1 MGVMHLDGGGGRGA
15 LADVLA
21 DEHNVL
27 VRARSAD
34 AGDLA
39 ASFLP
44 SGATLDRTNV
54 VGVSYTRSPD
64 EWLEDWRTTVGR
76 LPGVCTVVG
85 MGESTR
91 SAAGGASLGPVADV
105 NVVGQNPED
114 LTGLGITL
122 GEHLSGSGCTVLSF
136 DSLTALL
143 QYVDEDLAFRFL
155 HSLTGQIAGY
165 GARAHYLLDPNAHD
179 DRTVATM
186 TELFDATVEL
196 AEDGWTIR
204 TR

>member
-1 MGVMHLDGGGGRGA
+1 MHLDGDGGRGA
-15 LADVLA
+15 LADALA

-27 VRARSAD
+27 VRARSTE
-34 AGDLA
+34 AGDVA

-44 SGATLDRTNV
+44 SGTALDRTNV

-76 LPGVCTVVG
+76 LPGRCTVVG

-91 SAAGGASLGPVADV
+91 SAAGGASLGPMADV
-105 NVVGQNPED
+105 NVVGENPED
-114 LTGLGITL
+114 LTGLDITL
-122 GEHLSGSGCTVLSF
+122 GEHLSGGGYTMLSF

-143 QYVDEDLAFRFL
+143 QYVEEDLAFRFL
-155 HSLTGQIAGY
+155 HSLTGQIAGND
-165 GARAHYLLDPNAHD
+165 ARAHYLLDPDAHD

-186 TELFDATVEL
+186 TELFDATVDP
-196 AEDGWTIR
+196 AEDGWTVR